1 MIATAKSKKLRL
13 NTAGVEEFC
22 RQRGIRKLSLFGS
35 AVREDYCPETSDV
48 DVLAEF
54 EPGALR
60 GIGWNYFGY
69 GEELSRILGHRVDF
83 CSRLDPRIRTRIEK
97 QLVPLYERA

>member
-1 MIATAKSKKLRL
+1 MIAPAKSKKLRL

-48 DVLAEF
+48 DVLD
-54 EPGALR
+54 G
-60 GIGWNYFGY
+60 
-69 GEELSRILGHRVDF
+69 LS
-83 CSRLDPRIRTRIEK
+83 
-97 QLVPLYERA
+97 